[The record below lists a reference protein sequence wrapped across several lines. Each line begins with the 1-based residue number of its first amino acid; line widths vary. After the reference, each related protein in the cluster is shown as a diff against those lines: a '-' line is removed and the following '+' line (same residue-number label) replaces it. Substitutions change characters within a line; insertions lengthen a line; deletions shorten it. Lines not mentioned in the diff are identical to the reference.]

1 MRNYRDLEAYCESR
15 FLQGVPYWHI
25 YTPGVETPVLFGV
38 KEDYV
43 FMMNLI
49 CQSAVATD
57 GMEIIAFEVMSNHL
71 HIVVSGEELFARRFF
86 AFLDKRL
93 KRCAKSLTCKEIPS
107 SFEARYKEI
116 DSLQSLRNTIVY
128 VNRNGFVTDR
138 NYTPFTYP
146 WGTGNY
152 YFNGAGFGGVNTNLN
167 VNEMRRMFRGR
178 AAILPDKY
186 HVNDG
191 YILPSSYCNLELG
204 MSLFRDAHHYF
215 FMVSKNVETYGELAL
230 ELNDGEYLTDTEL
243 VSQLVK
249 LLKIDYNVN
258 SLRDLGKSQKYDL
271 ARRLRFEFRSS
282 NEQIRR
288 VLNLTSAEVNT
299 IFPMT
304 AGK

>member
-15 FLQGVPYWHI
+15 FLQGGPYWHI

-49 CQSAVATD
+49 CQSAVATY
-57 GMEIIAFEVMSNHL
+57 GMEILAFEVMSNHL
-71 HIVVSGEELFARRFF
+71 HIVVSGEESFARRFF
-86 AFLDKRL
+86 AFLGKRL

-146 WGTGNY
+146 WGTGKY
-152 YFNGAGFGGVNTNLN
+152 YFNGADFGGVNTNLN

-178 AAILPDKY
+178 ATILPDKY
-186 HVNDG
+186 QVNDG

-215 FMVSKNVETYGELAL
+215 FMVRKMSRRMVNLHWNSMTG
-230 ELNDGEYLTDTEL
+230 
-243 VSQLVK
+243 SI
-249 LLKIDYNVN
+249 LLIR
-258 SLRDLGKSQKYDL
+258 SLFLS
-271 ARRLRFEFRSS
+271 
-282 NEQIRR
+282 
-288 VLNLTSAEVNT
+288 
-299 IFPMT
+299 
-304 AGK
+304 

>member
-1 MRNYRDLEAYCESR
+1 MSNYRDLEAYCESR
-15 FLQGVPYWHI
+15 FLQGGPYWHI

-38 KEDYV
+38 KEDYI

-57 GMEIIAFEVMSNHL
+57 GMEIIVFEVMSNHL
-71 HIVVSGEELFARRFF
+71 HIVVSGEESFARMFF

-93 KRCAKSLTCKEIPS
+93 RRCAKSLTCKEIPS

-116 DSLQSLRNTIVY
+116 DSLHSLRNTIVY
-128 VNRNGFVTDR
+128 GNRNGFVTDR

-146 WGTGNY
+146 WGTGKY
-152 YFNGAGFGGVNTNLN
+152 YFNGADFGGVNTNLN

-178 AAILPDKY
+178 AAIFPDTY
-186 HVNDG
+186 QVNDG

-215 FMVSKNVETYGELAL
+215 FMVSKNVEAYGELAL

-243 VSQLVK
+243 VFQVVK
-249 LLKIDYNVN
+249 LLKSDYNVN

-282 NEQIRR
+282 NEKIRR

-299 IFPMT
+299 IFPIT
-304 AGK
+304 AKK

>member
-1 MRNYRDLEAYCESR
+1 
-15 FLQGVPYWHI
+15 
-25 YTPGVETPVLFGV
+25 
-38 KEDYV
+38 
-43 FMMNLI
+43 
-49 CQSAVATD
+49 
-57 GMEIIAFEVMSNHL
+57 
-71 HIVVSGEELFARRFF
+71 
-86 AFLDKRL
+86 
-93 KRCAKSLTCKEIPS
+93 
-107 SFEARYKEI
+107 
-116 DSLQSLRNTIVY
+116 
-128 VNRNGFVTDR
+128 
-138 NYTPFTYP
+138 
-146 WGTGNY
+146 
-152 YFNGAGFGGVNTNLN
+152 
-167 VNEMRRMFRGR
+167 
-178 AAILPDKY
+178 
-186 HVNDG
+186 
-191 YILPSSYCNLELG
+191 

-304 AGK
+304 AKK

>member
-15 FLQGVPYWHI
+15 FLQGGPYWHI
-25 YTPGVETPVLFGV
+25 YTPGLETPVLFGV

-49 CQSAVATD
+49 CQSAVATY
-57 GMEIIAFEVMSNHL
+57 GIEILAFEVMSNHL
-71 HIVVSGEELFARRFF
+71 HIVVSGENLFARRFF

-146 WGTGNY
+146 WGTGKY

-178 AAILPDKY
+178 AAIFPDTY
-186 HVNDG
+186 QVNDG

-204 MSLFRDAHHYF
+204 RSLFRDAHHYF

-304 AGK
+304 AKK

>member
-1 MRNYRDLEAYCESR
+1 MSNYRDLEAYCESR
-15 FLQGVPYWHI
+15 FLHGGPYWHI

-146 WGTGNY
+146 WGTGKY

-178 AAILPDKY
+178 AAIFPDTY
-186 HVNDG
+186 QVNDG
-191 YILPSSYCNLELG
+191 YIIPSSYCNLELG

-215 FMVSKNVETYGELAL
+215 FMVSKTVEAYGELAS
-230 ELNDGEYLTDTEL
+230 ELSDVEYLTDMEL
-243 VSQLVK
+243 VSQMVK
-249 LLKIDYNVN
+249 LLKGDYNVT
-258 SLRDLGKSQKYDL
+258 SLRDLGKAQRYDL
-271 ARRLRFEFRSS
+271 ARQLRFKFRSS

-304 AGK
+304 AKK

>member
-15 FLQGVPYWHI
+15 FLQGGPYWHI

-49 CQSAVATD
+49 CQSAVATY
-57 GMEIIAFEVMSNHL
+57 GIEILAFEIMSNHL
-71 HIVVSGEELFARRFF
+71 HIVVSGEESFARRFF

-146 WGTGNY
+146 WGTGKY

-178 AAILPDKY
+178 ATILPDKY

-191 YILPSSYCNLELG
+191 YIIPSSYCNLELG

-230 ELNDGEYLTDTEL
+230 ELNDG
-243 VSQLVK
+243 
-249 LLKIDYNVN
+249 
-258 SLRDLGKSQKYDL
+258 
-271 ARRLRFEFRSS
+271 
-282 NEQIRR
+282 
-288 VLNLTSAEVNT
+288 
-299 IFPMT
+299 
-304 AGK
+304 

>member
-15 FLQGVPYWHI
+15 FLHGGPYWHI

-146 WGTGNY
+146 WGTGKY

-178 AAILPDKY
+178 AAIFPDTY
-186 HVNDG
+186 QVNDG

-258 SLRDLGKSQKYDL
+258 SLRDLGKSQKYDI

-304 AGK
+304 AKK

>member
-1 MRNYRDLEAYCESR
+1 MRKYRDLEAYCESR
-15 FLQGVPYWHI
+15 FLQGGPYWHI

-38 KEDYV
+38 KEDYI

-71 HIVVSGEELFARRFF
+71 HIVVSGEESFARMFF

-93 KRCAKSLTCKEIPS
+93 RRCAKSLTCKEIPS

-146 WGTGNY
+146 WGTGKY
-152 YFNGAGFGGVNTNLN
+152 YFNGADFGEVNTNLN

-178 AAILPDKY
+178 AAIFPDTY
-186 HVNDG
+186 QVNDG

-215 FMVSKNVETYGELAL
+215 FMVSKNIEAYGELAL

-243 VSQLVK
+243 VFQVVK
-249 LLKIDYNVN
+249 LLKSDYNVN
-258 SLRDLGKSQKYDL
+258 SLRDLGKSQKYDI
-271 ARRLRFEFRSS
+271 ARRLVLSFV
-282 NEQIRR
+282 RR
-288 VLNLTSAEVNT
+288 TSR
-299 IFPMT
+299 
-304 AGK
+304 

>member
-15 FLQGVPYWHI
+15 FLQGGPYWHI
-25 YTPGVETPVLFGV
+25 YTPGVKTPVLFGV

-146 WGTGNY
+146 WGTGKY

-178 AAILPDKY
+178 ATILPDKY

-271 ARRLRFEFRSS
+271 ARQLRFKFRSS

-304 AGK
+304 AKM

>member
-15 FLQGVPYWHI
+15 FLQGGPYWHI

-146 WGTGNY
+146 WGTGKY
-152 YFNGAGFGGVNTNLN
+152 YFNCAGFGGVNTNLN

-178 AAILPDKY
+178 ATILPDKY

-215 FMVSKNVETYGELAL
+215 FMVSKNVEAYGELAS

-258 SLRDLGKSQKYDL
+258 SLRDLG
-271 ARRLRFEFRSS
+271 
-282 NEQIRR
+282 
-288 VLNLTSAEVNT
+288 
-299 IFPMT
+299 
-304 AGK
+304 

>member
-15 FLQGVPYWHI
+15 FLQGGPYWHI

-57 GMEIIAFEVMSNHL
+57 GIEILAFEIMSNHL

-146 WGTGNY
+146 WGTGKY

-178 AAILPDKY
+178 AAIFPDTY
-186 HVNDG
+186 QVNDG

-230 ELNDGEYLTDTEL
+230 ELNDGEYLTDT
-243 VSQLVK
+243 
-249 LLKIDYNVN
+249 
-258 SLRDLGKSQKYDL
+258 
-271 ARRLRFEFRSS
+271 
-282 NEQIRR
+282 
-288 VLNLTSAEVNT
+288 
-299 IFPMT
+299 
-304 AGK
+304 

>member
-15 FLQGVPYWHI
+15 FLQGGPYWHI

-146 WGTGNY
+146 WGTGKY
-152 YFNGAGFGGVNTNLN
+152 FFNGAGFGGVNTNLN

-178 AAILPDKY
+178 AAIFPDTY
-186 HVNDG
+186 QVNDG
-191 YILPSSYCNLELG
+191 YIIPSSYCNLELG

-215 FMVSKNVETYGELAL
+215 FMVSKTVEAYGELAS
-230 ELNDGEYLTDTEL
+230 ELSDVEYLTDMEL
-243 VSQLVK
+243 VSQMVK
-249 LLKIDYNVN
+249 LLKGDYNVT
-258 SLRDLGKSQKYDL
+258 SLRDLGKAQRYDL
-271 ARRLRFEFRSS
+271 ARQLRFKFRSS

-304 AGK
+304 AKK

>member
-1 MRNYRDLEAYCESR
+1 M
-15 FLQGVPYWHI
+15 
-25 YTPGVETPVLFGV
+25 
-38 KEDYV
+38 
-43 FMMNLI
+43 
-49 CQSAVATD
+49 
-57 GMEIIAFEVMSNHL
+57 
-71 HIVVSGEELFARRFF
+71 
-86 AFLDKRL
+86 
-93 KRCAKSLTCKEIPS
+93 TCKEIPS

-146 WGTGNY
+146 WGTGKY
-152 YFNGAGFGGVNTNLN
+152 YFNGADFGGVNTNLN

-178 AAILPDKY
+178 AAIFPDTY
-186 HVNDG
+186 QVNDG

-271 ARRLRFEFRSS
+271 ARRLRLEFRSS

-304 AGK
+304 AKK

>member
-15 FLQGVPYWHI
+15 FLQGGPYWYI

-146 WGTGNY
+146 WGTGKY

-167 VNEMRRMFRGR
+167 VNEMRRMIRGR

-215 FMVSKNVETYGELAL
+215 FMVSKNVEAYGELAS
-230 ELNDGEYLTDTEL
+230 ELSDVEYLTDMEL
-243 VSQLVK
+243 VSQMVK
-249 LLKIDYNVN
+249 LLKGDYNVT
-258 SLRDLGKSQKYDL
+258 SLRDLGKAQRYDL
-271 ARRLRFEFRSS
+271 ARQLRFKFRSS

-304 AGK
+304 AKK

>member
-1 MRNYRDLEAYCESR
+1 MSNYRDLEAYCESR
-15 FLQGVPYWHI
+15 FLQGGPYWHI

-146 WGTGNY
+146 WGTGKY

-178 AAILPDKY
+178 AAIFPDSY

-215 FMVSKNVETYGELAL
+215 FMVSKNVEAYGEFAS
-230 ELNDGEYLTDTEL
+230 ELSDVEYLTDMEL
-243 VSQLVK
+243 VSQMMK
-249 LLKIDYNVN
+249 LLKGDYNVT
-258 SLRDLGKSQKYDL
+258 SLRDLGKAQRYDL
-271 ARRLRFEFRSS
+271 ARQLRFKFRSS

>member
-1 MRNYRDLEAYCESR
+1 MRKYRDLEAYCESR
-15 FLQGVPYWHI
+15 FLQGGPYWHI
-25 YTPGVETPVLFGV
+25 YTPGVETSVLFGV
-38 KEDYV
+38 KEDYI

-71 HIVVSGEELFARRFF
+71 HIVVSGEELFARMFF
-86 AFLDKRL
+86 SFLDKRL
-93 KRCAKSLTCKEIPS
+93 RRCAKSLTCKEIPS

-146 WGTGNY
+146 WGTGKY
-152 YFNGAGFGGVNTNLN
+152 YFNGADFGGVNTNLN

-178 AAILPDKY
+178 AAIFPDTY
-186 HVNDG
+186 QVNDG

-215 FMVSKNVETYGELAL
+215 FMVSKNVEAYGELAL

-243 VSQLVK
+243 VFQVVK
-249 LLKIDYNVN
+249 LLKSDYNVN

-299 IFPMT
+299 MFPMT
-304 AGK
+304 TKK

>member
-15 FLQGVPYWHI
+15 FLQDGPYWHI

-146 WGTGNY
+146 WGTGKY

-178 AAILPDKY
+178 AAIFPDTY
-186 HVNDG
+186 QVNDG
-191 YILPSSYCNLELG
+191 YIIPSSYCNLELG

-215 FMVSKNVETYGELAL
+215 FMVSKTVEAYGELAS
-230 ELNDGEYLTDTEL
+230 ELSDVEYLTDMEL
-243 VSQLVK
+243 VSQMVK
-249 LLKIDYNVN
+249 LLKGDYNVT
-258 SLRDLGKSQKYDL
+258 SLRDLGKAQRYDL
-271 ARRLRFEFRSS
+271 ARQLRFKFRSS

-304 AGK
+304 AKK

>member
-15 FLQGVPYWHI
+15 FLQGCPYWHI

-71 HIVVSGEELFARRFF
+71 HIVVSGEELFASRFF
-86 AFLDKRL
+86 VFLGKRL

-146 WGTGNY
+146 WGTGKY

-178 AAILPDKY
+178 ATILPDKY

-215 FMVSKNVETYGELAL
+215 FMVSKNVEAYGELAL

-243 VSQLVK
+243 VPQLVK

-304 AGK
+304 AKK

>member
-1 MRNYRDLEAYCESR
+1 MSNYRDLEAYCESR
-15 FLQGVPYWHI
+15 FLQGGPYWHI

-49 CQSAVATD
+49 CQSAVSTE
-57 GMEIIAFEVMSNHL
+57 GIEILAFEVMSNHL

-93 KRCAKSLTCKEIPS
+93 RRCAKSLTCKEIPS

-146 WGTGNY
+146 WGTGKY

-167 VNEMRRMFRGR
+167 INEMRRMFRGR
-178 AAILPDKY
+178 AAIFPDTY
-186 HVNDG
+186 QVNDG

-215 FMVSKNVETYGELAL
+215 FMVSKNVEAYGELAS
-230 ELNDGEYLTDTEL
+230 ELSDVEYLTDMEL
-243 VSQLVK
+243 VSQMVK
-249 LLKIDYNVN
+249 LLKGDYNVT
-258 SLRDLGKSQKYDL
+258 SLRDLGKAQRYDL
-271 ARRLRFEFRSS
+271 ARQLRFKFRSS

>member
-1 MRNYRDLEAYCESR
+1 MRNYRDLEEYCESR
-15 FLQGVPYWHI
+15 FLQGGPYWHI
-25 YTPGVETPVLFGV
+25 YTPGVETPVLFGI

-49 CQSAVATD
+49 CQSAVATE
-57 GMEIIAFEVMSNHL
+57 GIEILAFEVMSNHL

-146 WGTGNY
+146 WGTGKY
-152 YFNGAGFGGVNTNLN
+152 YFNGTGVGGVH
-167 VNEMRRMFRGR
+167 
-178 AAILPDKY
+178 AILN
-186 HVNDG
+186 VNDG

-215 FMVSKNVETYGELAL
+215 FMVSKNVEAYGELAS

-304 AGK
+304 AKK

>member
-1 MRNYRDLEAYCESR
+1 M
-15 FLQGVPYWHI
+15 
-25 YTPGVETPVLFGV
+25 
-38 KEDYV
+38 
-43 FMMNLI
+43 
-49 CQSAVATD
+49 
-57 GMEIIAFEVMSNHL
+57 
-71 HIVVSGEELFARRFF
+71 
-86 AFLDKRL
+86 
-93 KRCAKSLTCKEIPS
+93 
-107 SFEARYKEI
+107 
-116 DSLQSLRNTIVY
+116 
-128 VNRNGFVTDR
+128 
-138 NYTPFTYP
+138 
-146 WGTGNY
+146 GTGKY
-152 YFNGAGFGGVNTNLN
+152 YFNGAGFGGINTNLN

-178 AAILPDKY
+178 ATILPDTY
-186 HVNDG
+186 QVNDG

-271 ARRLRFEFRSS
+271 ARQLRFKFRSS

-304 AGK
+304 AKK

>member
-15 FLQGVPYWHI
+15 FLQGGPYWHI

-57 GMEIIAFEVMSNHL
+57 GMEILAFEIMSNHL
-71 HIVVSGEELFARRFF
+71 HIVVSGEESFARRFF
-86 AFLDKRL
+86 AFLGKRL

-128 VNRNGFVTDR
+128 VNCNGFVTDS

-146 WGTGNY
+146 WGTGKY

-178 AAILPDKY
+178 ATILPDKY
-186 HVNDG
+186 QV
-191 YILPSSYCNLELG
+191 
-204 MSLFRDAHHYF
+204 
-215 FMVSKNVETYGELAL
+215 
-230 ELNDGEYLTDTEL
+230 NDGEYLTDTEL

-304 AGK
+304 AKK